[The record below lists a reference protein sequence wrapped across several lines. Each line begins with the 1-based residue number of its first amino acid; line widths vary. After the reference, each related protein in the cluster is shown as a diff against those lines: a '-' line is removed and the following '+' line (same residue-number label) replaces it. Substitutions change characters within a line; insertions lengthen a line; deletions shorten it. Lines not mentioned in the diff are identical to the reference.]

1 MEHTATSQ
9 AGAGTQ
15 GVDLGDARSQA
26 ILFRI
31 AFGGPRVIPGSTPES
46 PDASRIAFGGPLVIP
61 GWTPESPDASRIAF
75 GGPLAN
81 PGLYIYIYICSRV
94 GRIPPQGRVPPLPP
108 CGLGG
113 VVLRGM
119 SPPPVVPP
127 SPCGFGRG
135 GRPHYLVG
143 AAPGPWKKKVIRDKS
158 ESFVTNPSHS

>member
-81 PGLYIYIYICSRV
+81 PGLYIYIYMF
-94 GRIPPQGRVPPLPP
+94 QGWED
-108 CGLGG
+108 
-113 VVLRGM
+113 
-119 SPPPVVPP
+119 PPPGEGSPP
-127 SPCGFGRG
+127 SPLWVGWG
-135 GRPHYLVG
+135 GP
-143 AAPGPWKKKVIRDKS
+143 
-158 ESFVTNPSHS
+158 

>member
-9 AGAGTQ
+9 ARAGTQ

-75 GGPLAN
+75 G
-81 PGLYIYIYICSRV
+81 
-94 GRIPPQGRVPPLPP
+94 
-108 CGLGG
+108 

-119 SPPPVVPP
+119 STPPVVPP